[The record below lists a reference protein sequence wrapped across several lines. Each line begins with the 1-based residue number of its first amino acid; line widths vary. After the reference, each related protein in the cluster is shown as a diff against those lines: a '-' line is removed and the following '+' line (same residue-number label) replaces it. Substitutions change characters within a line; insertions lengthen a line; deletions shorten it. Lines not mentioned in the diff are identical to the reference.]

1 MLFAATTGFGT
12 AFSLIFVIGAQNS
25 FVLRQGLLRKHV
37 FWLCLLCATS
47 DAILITAGVVGFGA
61 IVTVYPML
69 PTAMAWAG
77 GAFLLFYGAL
87 RFRAA
92 FQGDYKVVLQG
103 DSAPLW
109 STLAIGAAFTWGN
122 PHVYLDTLGLIGA
135 VSTKFS
141 DPSQNLA
148 FALSAI
154 LASFVFF
161 FGLGYGARILAP
173 MMQSAKAWK
182 ILDVLIGSVMWI
194 LAAGLL
200 AKV

>member
-1 MLFAATTGFGT
+1 VWLSASTGFVT
-12 AFSLIFVIGAQNS
+12 AISLIFAIGAQNS
-25 FVLRQGLLRKHV
+25 FVLRQGLLRQHV

-47 DAILITAGVVGFGA
+47 DAILITVGVVGFGA
-61 IVTVYPML
+61 IVTAYPL
-69 PTAMAWAG
+69 FPTFMAWAG

-92 FQGDYKVVLQG
+92 FMGNYTVELNGQ
-103 DSAPLW
+103 SAPLW
-109 STLAIGAAFTWGN
+109 STLAIGATFTWAN

-135 VSTKFS
+135 VSTKFP
-141 DPSQNLA
+141 DPAQKLA

-154 LASFVFF
+154 SASFVFF

-173 MMQSAKAWK
+173 VMQSATAWK
-182 ILDVLIGSVMWI
+182 VLDVLIGSVMWI

-200 AKV
+200 ANV